1 MPKTVLF
8 VRNFNTFRGGHLK
21 ILDCLEHVR
30 TSPAYRAE
38 LYVTSE
44 SSADH
49 PWKDHPS
56 LVSELDLDAA
66 DVLVLGGSAWRFL
79 PDGIEET
86 VPVVNLVQGMR
97 HADSSHRK
105 HAFLQ
110 RRALRLCVSEEVK
123 AEIEATGL
131 VNGPVRVMATA
142 LDAGA
147 FPEPSPPNGKVFIA
161 GQKARTLAA
170 DVARLLGEAGI
181 EVDCA
186 IERCPRDEFLSRMAA
201 AEIAVVLPLK
211 REGFFLPA
219 LEAMLLQRAV
229 VCPDCVGNRGFCVDG
244 ETCVVPDY
252 DAPSVAAAV
261 QRLLADTPLRDT
273 VREGGRRAAL
283 ARSVEQERLDFL
295 SALNSLGP
303 RNIIITGLPRSG
315 TTLSCHLLNKLQNVV
330 ALHEPMP
337 IRRLKGLDEARFV
350 EDTVAFFERQR
361 RMIRE
366 EGIASSKTQDG
377 KVPMNPLADKDADGV
392 RQRQLNGKTLKITNV
407 TSDDFDLGIKHP
419 TLFTARLHQLRPH
432 FDCYALVRNPL
443 SVLLSWR
450 DSGMPIAAGKSGA
463 IETLHPDFAERLTA
477 MTDVVDRQI
486 ALIDFFF
493 SQYRDHVPANVIK
506 YEDVIATGGRE
517 LARIAPAAA
526 TLDEPLSSRNRRAIG
541 EDPEA
546 VRIAETLLKNDNACW
561 DFYGREDVE
570 QLLA

>member
-1 MPKTVLF
+1 LPKTVLF
-8 VRNFNTFRGGHLK
+8 VRNFSSFRGGHLK
-21 ILDCLEHVR
+21 IVECLEHAR
-30 TSPAYRAE
+30 SSPAYEAR
-38 LYVTSE
+38 LYVTPE
-44 SSADH
+44 SREDH
-49 PWKDHPS
+49 PWRDHPC
-56 LVSELDLDAA
+56 LVETLDLEAA
-66 DVLVLGGSAWRFL
+66 DVLVLGGSAWRFV
-79 PDGIEET
+79 PDDIEET
-86 VPVVNLVQGMR
+86 IPVVNLVQGMR
-97 HADSSHRK
+97 HADSGHRK
-105 HAFLQ
+105 HDYLK
-110 RRALRLCVSEEVK
+110 RRALRLCVSDEVR

-131 VNGPVRVMATA
+131 INGLVRTMATA
-142 LDAGA
+142 LDASA
-147 FPEPSPPNGKVFIA
+147 FPTPAAPNGKVFIA
-161 GQKARTLAA
+161 GQKARQIAA
-170 DVARLLGEAGI
+170 DVAERLRAVGV

-186 IERCPRDEFLSRMAA
+186 IERCPREEFLARMAA
-201 AEIAVVLPLK
+201 AEIAVVLPLR

-229 VCPDCVGNRGFCVDG
+229 VCPDCVGNRGFCFDG

-252 DAPSVAAAV
+252 NAEAVAAAV
-261 QRLLADTPLRDT
+261 LRLRGDAKLRDT
-273 VREGGRRAAL
+273 VREGGHRAAL

-303 RNIIITGLPRSG
+303 RNVIITGLPRSG

-337 IRRLKGLDEARFV
+337 IRRLKGLDEVRFV

-366 EGIASSKTQDG
+366 EGVASSKTQDG
-377 KVPMNPLADKDADGV
+377 KVPMNPLADKDAEGV
-392 RQRQLNGKTLKITNV
+392 RQRQLNGKTLEIANV
-407 TSDDFDLGIKHP
+407 TSDDFDLCIKHP

-450 DSGMPIAAGKSGA
+450 DSGMPIASGKSGA
-463 IETLHPDFAERLTA
+463 IETLHPALADRLAA

-493 SQYRDHVPANVIK
+493 SQYRDHTPGNVIK

-517 LARIAPAAA
+517 LARIAAAAA

-546 VRIAETLLKNDNACW
+546 IRIAETLLKSDNACW
-561 DFYGREDVE
+561 DFYRREDVE